1 MKILITGGAGFI
13 GSNVADGLIA
23 EGYEVVIVDDL
34 SNGHEENIPEKAKFY
49 KADVRD
55 KKLEDVFKSEKPD
68 MVIHNAA
75 QLSVRVSVEDPLLDA
90 DINIIGGLNLINICR
105 KHKARK
111 IIFASSGGTVYGEQ
125 RTFPAD
131 EDHPLAP
138 ISPYGVAKLST
149 EHYLYY
155 FHRVYGMEYISLR
168 YGNIYGPR
176 QDPHGEAGVVAIFS
190 KKMLAG
196 EIPLI
201 NGDGLQ
207 TRDYAYVGDVVR
219 ANIAAIESDYTGPV
233 NIGTG
238 IETDVVA
245 LFSILKGASGSDI
258 EEKHGPAKTGEK
270 RRSVLDNSLARKV
283 LDWKPEISIEEGLDL
298 TYKWFEDNSHHNI
311 SDI

>member
-1 MKILITGGAGFI
+1 LKILVTGGAGFI
-13 GSNVADGLIA
+13 GSNVADGLIK
-23 EGYEVVIVDDL
+23 EGHEVIIVDDL
-34 SNGHEENIPEKAKFY
+34 SNGREENISDKALFY
-49 KADVRD
+49 QVDIRD

-68 MVIHNAA
+68 VVIHNAA
-75 QLSVRVSVEDPLLDA
+75 QLSVRVSVKNPLLDA
-90 DINIIGGLNLINICR
+90 DINIVGGLKLINICQ
-105 KHKARK
+105 KYKVRK

-125 RTFPAD
+125 QTFPAD

-155 FHRVYGMEYISLR
+155 FHKAYGLEYISLR

-196 EIPLI
+196 GTPLI

-207 TRDYAYVGDVVR
+207 TRDYTFVGDVAKV
-219 ANIAAIESDYTGPV
+219 NIAAIKSDYTGPV

-238 IETDVVA
+238 VETDVVT
-245 LFSILKGASGSDI
+245 LFNILKDASGKDI
-258 EEKHGPAKTGEK
+258 EEIHGPAKAGEQM
-270 RRSVLDNSLARKV
+270 RSVLDNTLVKKV
-283 LDWKPEISIEEGLDL
+283 LGWEPEISIEEGLKL
-298 TYKWFEDNSHHNI
+298 TYKWFKENN
-311 SDI
+311 